1 MTLPA
6 IGFNR
11 RTGAKITVPQIR
23 GRALI
28 TGVRGH
34 TETVGKVHALIEKA
48 GTLLAIR
55 IEDVGVLLEFRTQI
69 EGRIKRCALRII
81 AEEISRNGTGKL

>member
-6 IGFNR
+6 IGFYR
-11 RTGAKITVPQIR
+11 RAGAKITVPQIR
-23 GRALI
+23 GHTLT
-28 TGVRGH
+28 TGVRGYA
-34 TETVGKVHALIEKA
+34 ETVGKVHALIEKA
-48 GTLLAIR
+48 GRLFAIR

-81 AEEISRNGTGKL
+81 AEEISRDGAG